1 MLGALLTLFAVGL
14 GTLLVVGLVLSVIG
28 TVFSLAIGTVGFL
41 LLKVAPIMFV
51 GWVVLKLLD
60 RGQKRGELSSSDQQ
74 WLES

>member
-14 GTLLVVGLVLSVIG
+14 GTLIVIGLVLSVIG
-28 TVFSLAIGTVGFL
+28 TVFSLAIGTIGFL

-60 RGQKRGELSSSDQQ
+60 RGQKRSELSSGDHQ